1 MRCCNGVL
9 INPYLLVQQG
19 IWYEYPQAIHILTN
33 CTRLYII
40 QNLYLDQFMKSCII
54 LMMTAVLMMTGA
66 LIMTGFLA
74 ELIVDLLSE
83 YVCNQND
90 ISIIFSG
97 LLVYPEH
104 TLD

>member
-1 MRCCNGVL
+1 
-9 INPYLLVQQG
+9 
-19 IWYEYPQAIHILTN
+19 
-33 CTRLYII
+33 
-40 QNLYLDQFMKSCII
+40 
-54 LMMTAVLMMTGA
+54 MMTAVM
-66 LIMTGFLA
+66 IMTGFLA

-104 TLD
+104 TLDWQNIVAASTRVKLGLNTTCTWTVI